1 MINPSA
7 GYCTSLLCSDGQPCQ
22 YKIVNNPDGS
32 QGGLCVDP
40 VTGDS
45 CDAWALFDGSCQLKD
60 PVLTWLTP
68 AIADVNPV
76 PMKTADKVISA
87 VSAVGPNVSD
97 CGCGKKAS
105 SSVDSEWY

>member
-40 VTGDS
+40 GKGGVIRHRQVVIGFLTGDLLGYEGHQLRLQRVE
-45 CDAWALFDGSCQLKD
+45 LFERGCQ
-60 PVLTWLTP
+60 VFE
-68 AIADVNPV
+68 
-76 PMKTADKVISA
+76 S
-87 VSAVGPNVSD
+87 
-97 CGCGKKAS
+97 
-105 SSVDSEWY
+105 